1 MSRLMKGR
9 SGKAGL
15 PPGSL
20 VHIGRRKKGEVKVTL
35 IEYDETQFQRTEIGN
50 VDECPLWRGRK
61 AVTWVDVEGIHD
73 IGTLEELGKCF
84 SLHPLVLEDILNTTQ
99 RPKFE
104 DYGEYHYIVL
114 KMLTADPRG
123 VSSEQVSI
131 LLGGDF
137 VVSFQEGID
146 GDLFQPVRERLQSE
160 KGRMRRTGPD
170 YLAYS
175 LIDAIV
181 DHYFTILEG
190 LGEKVE
196 DLEQDLV
203 LEPTT
208 ETLQTIQYLK
218 REMLTLRRSVW
229 PLREVIGSLERD
241 DSPLISEQ
249 TKLYL
254 RDVYDHTVQIID
266 SIETLREM
274 LSGML
279 DIYLSSVSN
288 RLNSVMKVLTIIAT
302 IFMPLT
308 FLAGVYGMNF
318 RHMPELEWSWGYP
331 AVLLLMLAVALSM
344 VMYFKTKKWW

>member
-35 IEYDETQFQRTEIGN
+35 IEYDEAQVQRTEIGN
-50 VDECPLWRGRK
+50 VAECPLWRGRK

-73 IGTLEELGKCF
+73 IGKLEELGKCF

-104 DYGEYHYIVL
+104 DYGDYYYIVL

-146 GDLFQPVRERLQSE
+146 GDLFQPVRDRLQSE
-160 KGRMRRTGPD
+160 KGRMRKMGPD

-175 LIDAIV
+175 LIDAVV

-196 DLEQDLV
+196 DLEQDLIV
-203 LEPTT
+203 EPTT

-229 PLREVIGSLERD
+229 PLRDVVGSMERG
-241 DSPLISEQ
+241 DSPLIHEQ
-249 TKLYL
+249 TRLYL
-254 RDVYDHTVQIID
+254 RDVYDHTIQIID

-318 RHMPELEWSWGYP
+318 RHMPELEWTWGYP
-331 AVLLLMLAVALSM
+331 AALLVMLAIALSM
-344 VMYFKTKKWW
+344 VAYFKTKKWW